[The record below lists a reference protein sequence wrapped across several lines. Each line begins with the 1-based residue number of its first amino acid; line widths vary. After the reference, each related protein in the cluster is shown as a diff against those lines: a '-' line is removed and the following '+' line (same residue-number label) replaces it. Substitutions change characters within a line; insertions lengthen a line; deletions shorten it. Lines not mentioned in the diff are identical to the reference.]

1 MKKVVVLLVMV
12 LAFNLSNAQEL
23 SVNKVDEFNGK
34 TVKITKYYIA
44 GTDYGEIKTSFVN
57 IINPEKKTSYNYI
70 KIYSTV
76 EDFGCAG
83 SNKNYLILLFDDG
96 TKIKLDNDISDISCK
111 DYSESTFVLQDDVV
125 DAIKNKTV
133 KKIRFAQSEGYAD
146 YTVSGTY
153 TLSQQI
159 SALWK

>member
-1 MKKVVVLLVMV
+1 MKKVVLLLVTV

-23 SVNKVDEFNGK
+23 SVNEVDEFSGK
-34 TVKITKYYIA
+34 IVKITKYYIA
-44 GTDYGEIKTSFVN
+44 GTDYGEIKTSFVK
-57 IINPEKKTSYNYI
+57 IVNPEKNTSYHYM

-76 EDFGCAG
+76 KDFGCAG

-96 TKIKLDNDISDISCK
+96 TKVKLDNDISDISCK
-111 DYSESTFVLQDDVV
+111 DYSESTFVLEDDIV

-133 KKIRFAQSEGYAD
+133 KKIRFAQSKGYAD

-159 SALWK
+159 SALWN

>member
-1 MKKVVVLLVMV
+1 MKKVLVLLVTV

-44 GTDYGEIKTSFVN
+44 GTDYGEIKTSFVK
-57 IINPEKKTSYNYI
+57 IVNPEKNTSYHYI
-70 KIYSTV
+70 KIYPTV
-76 EDFGCAG
+76 KDFGCGG
-83 SNKNYLILLFDDG
+83 SSKNYLILLFDDG
-96 TKIKLDNDISDISCK
+96 TKVKLDNDISDISCK

-133 KKIRFAQSEGYAD
+133 KKIRFAQTEGYAD

-159 SALWK
+159 NTLF